1 MQWFLWGLFQYFLQG
16 FFKKSSKDSIGNYSK
31 ICSMG
36 SSKIFFILFF
46 EGFLRRYLR
55 KLLQRF
61 ITEWLLWLLLKFLQ
75 RFFQGA
81 TSINLLW
88 IFLRIASAFPLSI
101 TTGTLPIISLKG
113 FTRNSSKN
121 YFSRFFRGTRNFSKK
136 FSESFPR
143 ITDADGKCRF
153 SSKNFVEISFQD

>member
-1 MQWFLWGLFQYFLQG
+1 
-16 FFKKSSKDSIGNYSK
+16 
-31 ICSMG
+31 MG

-121 YFSRFFRGTRNFSKK
+121 YFSRFSEEPGISPRNFQKIFQK
-136 FSESFPR
+136 LQMQMENADFPPR
-143 ITDADGKCRF
+143 ISLRF
-153 SSKNFVEISFQD
+153 PSRINFGIVGGFLQVLLISHKN